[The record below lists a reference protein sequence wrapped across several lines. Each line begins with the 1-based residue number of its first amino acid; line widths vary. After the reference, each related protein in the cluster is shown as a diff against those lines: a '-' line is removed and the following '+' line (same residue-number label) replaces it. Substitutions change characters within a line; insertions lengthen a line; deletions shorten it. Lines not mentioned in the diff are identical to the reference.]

1 MNFAYLTSQLEHNAL
16 SIGQM
21 VYGVTAEQARW
32 RPGAESWSLLEV
44 VNHLYDEERFDFRD
58 RLDIILHRPEQAWPP
73 IDPQGWVAGRQGRE
87 GDLQT
92 SLQNFLDERRRSL
105 EWLHNL
111 AAPDWELTSQAP
123 WGKSMRAGDMFAA
136 WAAHDLLH
144 LRQLVELKWAYM
156 TRQARPYQVR
166 YAGEW

>member
-21 VYGVTAEQARW
+21 IYGVTAEQARW
-32 RPGAESWSLLEV
+32 RPGAASWSLLEV

-73 IDPQGWVAGRQGRE
+73 INPQGWVTERHYNAS
-87 GDLQT
+87 DLQA

-105 EWLHNL
+105 AWLRSL
-111 AAPDWELTSQAP
+111 AAPDWETAAQAP
-123 WGKSMRAGDMFAA
+123 WGKSMRAGDMLAA

-144 LRQLVELKWAYM
+144 LRQLVELKWAYT